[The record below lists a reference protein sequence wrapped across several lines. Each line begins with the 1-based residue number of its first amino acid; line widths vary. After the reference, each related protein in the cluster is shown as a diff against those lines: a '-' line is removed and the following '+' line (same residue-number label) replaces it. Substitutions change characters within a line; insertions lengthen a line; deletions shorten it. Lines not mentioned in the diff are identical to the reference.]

1 VRVKAALRWAFALV
15 TARLTAL
22 VSYTTIGMGVVML
35 TEYIERAMGKAVY
48 DKLEDGT
55 YCGKIPECPGTI
67 AFAKSLYQCQNELR
81 SVLEGWL
88 LVKIKHGDH
97 LPIIDGV
104 DLNKG
109 IPVLKETVAHG

>member
-1 VRVKAALRWAFALV
+1 
-15 TARLTAL
+15 
-22 VSYTTIGMGVVML
+22 ML
-35 TEYIERAMGKAVY
+35 MEYVERAMSTAVY

-67 AFAKSLYQCQNELR
+67 AFGETLYQCQSELR

-88 LVKIKHGDH
+88 LVKIRHGDH
-97 LPIIDGV
+97 LPVIDGL

-109 IPVLKETVAHG
+109 VPVLEDAAAHG

>member
-1 VRVKAALRWAFALV
+1 
-15 TARLTAL
+15 
-22 VSYTTIGMGVVML
+22 ML
-35 TEYIERAMGKAVY
+35 TEYIEAAMRKAMY

-67 AFAKSLYQCQNELR
+67 SFGETLYECQIELR

-88 LVKIKHGDH
+88 LVKIRHGDH
-97 LPIIDGV
+97 LAVIDGL

-109 IPVLKETVAHG
+109 IPALEETVAHG